1 MDSAKQLGAF
11 ATVLFS
17 FSVKAVLDE
26 GPSGVL
32 RVFGWSETWR
42 VAPGRTETGWEFH
55 LVLAADSAPGRSAPP
70 FLKRTHWTA
79 DELAAGLES
88 IRMEIRRDAEAMRKR
103 AFLVDEDPVE
113 PG

>member
-1 MDSAKQLGAF
+1 MKQTPGF
-11 ATVLFS
+11 RV
-17 FSVKAVLDE
+17 
-26 GPSGVL
+26 

-42 VAPGRTETGWEFH
+42 VAPGKTDTGWEFH
-55 LVLAADSAPGRSAPP
+55 LVLAEDSAPGRSAPP

-88 IRMEIRRDAEAMRKR
+88 IRTEIRCDAEALRKR
-103 AFLVDEDPVE
+103 VFLVDEDPEE